1 MFLSCGM
8 IFLLAN
14 MGFAERKYV
23 LGTSVDFMGGVG
35 NDTQGNINLQQL
47 GEDVAPFF
55 SVYPSVSLSSTG
67 QHSTLKLDYTFI
79 AEHYFTTDGLT
90 TTSHAVTGS
99 FNSQLS
105 RTVRLRIWDTFDT
118 APSYSTINV
127 LQGFTYTPGGFQ
139 YVFEPQLY
147 KSSSISNTGNVAV
160 DVDLSSK
167 SFLTFGAS
175 GAFLSYDEAVS
186 GSSLS
191 DQSRVEGNITYSHKQ
206 SKRLTWN
213 LKYAFRQ
220 NDYDKYDSTR
230 THTPTFGLM
239 AELSPSMNLTLE
251 AGPAFIKDEYVSYVI
266 NANISKQFE
275 ANRFMAGYSHYA
287 GDSTG
292 LGGSTESHQG
302 YLGFSRTLGRAWSIS
317 FFASAFRQSQR
328 DSTIYDY
335 WGVDGSAG
343 LSRMF
348 GKHWVASVGASYMTY
363 LGQTGGQNDYAY
375 KQVYGSIGFRFPE
388 LWKGQK

>member
-1 MFLSCGM
+1 MWHVFSA
-8 IFLLAN
+8 AN
-14 MGFAERKYV
+14 TGFAERKYV

-35 NDTQGNINLQQL
+35 NDTQGSINLSQL
-47 GEDVAPFF
+47 GADAAPFI
-55 SVYPSVSLSSTG
+55 SVYPSVNLSSIG
-67 QHSTLKLDYTFI
+67 QRSTFKLDYTFV
-79 AEHYFTTDGLT
+79 AERFRTTDGLT

-105 RTVRLRIWDTFDT
+105 KTVRLRLSDTFDT
-118 APSYSTINV
+118 VPNYSTINV
-127 LQGFTYTPGGFQ
+127 LKGFTVTPGDFQ
-139 YVFEPQLY
+139 YAFEPQLY
-147 KSSSISNTGNVAV
+147 KSSSISNTGSVGV

-175 GAFLSYDEAVS
+175 GSFLSYDDEFS
-186 GSSLS
+186 SIYLSNQTRIEGS
-191 DQSRVEGNITYSHKQ
+191 VAFSHKQ

-213 LKYAFRQ
+213 LRYAFRQ

-239 AELSPSMNLTLE
+239 AVLSPSMNLTLE
-251 AGPAFIKDEYVSYVI
+251 AGPAFIKDGYVSYVI

-275 ANRFMAGYSHYA
+275 ANRFTAGYSHYA

-302 YLGFSRTLGRAWSIS
+302 YLGFSRALGRAWSIS
-317 FFASAFRQSQR
+317 FYASTFRQSQR
-328 DSTIYDY
+328 DTTLYDY
-335 WGVDGSAG
+335 WGVDGSAA
-343 LSRMF
+343 LSRTI

-363 LGQTGGQNDYAY
+363 LGQTASTNNYTY